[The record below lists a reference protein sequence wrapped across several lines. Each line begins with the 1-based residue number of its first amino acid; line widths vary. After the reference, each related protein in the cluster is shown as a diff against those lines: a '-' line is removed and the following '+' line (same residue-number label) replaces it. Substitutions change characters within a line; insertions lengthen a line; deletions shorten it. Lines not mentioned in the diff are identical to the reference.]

1 MEKKINFYI
10 SDDILAWMD
19 EKVAIAKVETK
30 SRLTYSEIIRDV
42 LQTEMSRDKGRENKT
57 QTTYKI
63 KGITKSVSLLKIH
76 MKNFE
81 QQLVKKY
88 GLVEKKEKK
97 NEL

>member
-10 SDDILAWMD
+10 SDEILAWMD

-42 LQTEMSRDKGRENKT
+42 LQAEMAREKGREDKS

-76 MKNFE
+76 LKNFE

-88 GLVEKKEKK
+88 GLVEKKTKSD
-97 NEL
+97 L